1 MPLSKYLIVLNL
13 CLLSATSAWAQR
25 PKVHHGGKLM
35 HTRTQHN
42 YNVIRVPRSK
52 AKTICPIFEDTG
64 YPYHGLGVKLG
75 DPFAVT
81 YKYYAN
87 KHFSFGLDFGRSA
100 SGLYSSYYRQVF
112 NEFTRPDTLQENQT
126 TTYLAHRAKSDFVGE
141 IKVLYHIKADKISQ
155 GLQAYAGL
163 GWEWRSLN
171 IQYDYLLNDGIL
183 DNKIQ
188 FITRSRFTYGA
199 QGTLGIEYSYF
210 KMPVSAFM
218 ELEVFVDLLRDPGF
232 YKIQGGVGLRYI
244 F

>member
-1 MPLSKYLIVLNL
+1 MRFSTYLLTLFL
-13 CLLSATSAWAQR
+13 CVFALTAAWAQR

-35 HTRTQHN
+35 HSRSNHN
-42 YNVIRVPRSK
+42 YNTIKVSRSK

-64 YPYHGLGVKLG
+64 YPYHGIGIKLG
-75 DPFAVT
+75 DPFALT

-87 KHFSFGLDFGRSA
+87 KHFSFGVDLGRSA
-100 SGLYSSYYRQVF
+100 SGLYSSYYKEAF
-112 NEFTRPDTLQENQT
+112 NEFTRPDTLQENQST
-126 TTYLAHRAKSDFVGE
+126 VYLAHKAKSDWVGE
-141 IKVLYHIKADKISQ
+141 IKVLYHIKADKISA
-155 GLQAYAGL
+155 GLQVYTGI

-171 IQYDYLLNDGIL
+171 IQYDYLLNDGIF
-183 DNKIQ
+183 DNQIE
-188 FITRSRFTYGA
+188 FITRKRFTYGA

-232 YKIQGGVGLRYI
+232 YKVQGGVGLRYV